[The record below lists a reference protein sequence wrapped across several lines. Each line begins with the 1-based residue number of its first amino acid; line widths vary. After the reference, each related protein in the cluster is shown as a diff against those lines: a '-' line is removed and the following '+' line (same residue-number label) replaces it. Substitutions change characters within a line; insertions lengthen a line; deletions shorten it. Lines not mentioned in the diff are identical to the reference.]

1 MESADFSLMLLPM
14 STTAR
19 RLTRAVTARAGL
31 NTSDLKAFLSIVLS
45 GVTFITLSAR
55 AID

>member
-19 RLTRAVTARAGL
+19 RLTRTVTARAGR

-45 GVTFITLSAR
+45 GVTFITRSAR